1 MSCSHPASSDLYRM
15 NMSASR
21 TGSVAALCSDSFTAC
36 SFSRF
41 NVHAFH
47 APLAG
52 LPWVFRP
59 KRAALH
65 APSRIRKGRTIFR
78 TATRGSHSAEDR
90 AALFRSSCTEA
101 AHPCL
106 YPAFRQAPR
115 SFRKEKMPRL
125 LFRRSIGV
133 LSACAKKHE
142 SHTCRTSCAAG
153 NGAPT
158 DPMNLSTSI
167 FA

>member
-1 MSCSHPASSDLYRM
+1 MSCSHPASFEHSRM

-21 TGSVAALCSDSFTAC
+21 TSSVAAPCSDRLAA
-36 SFSRF
+36 SFSSRID
-41 NVHAFH
+41 VHALH
-47 APLAG
+47 AALSG

-101 AHPCL
+101 ARPCL

-133 LSACAKKHE
+133 FSACAERHG
-142 SHTCRTSCAAG
+142 SRMCRTSCAAG